1 MKLYIVARPYDEI
14 EEFIPMY
21 VTTYEDKARTF
32 LKWHSDESIQMVIFS
47 KEWNPEDPKGSPN
60 ILFNYLDCLDYEQDE
75 DMTKNN
81 TLFGKY
87 KEFMELD
94 EEEAEKYMFGD
105 PDVERDKNGM
115 MNVKIWNL
123 DGNKIS

>member
-1 MKLYIVARPYDEI
+1 MKVYIVARPYDEI

-32 LKWHSDESIQMVIFS
+32 LKWYSDESIQMVIFS

-60 ILFNYLDCLDYEQDE
+60 ILFNYLDGDLTYKQDTTE
-75 DMTKNN
+75 KN
-81 TLFGKY
+81 TLYGKY
-87 KEFMELD
+87 KEWLELD

-105 PDVERDKNGM
+105 PDEDKDENGM
-115 MNVKIWNL
+115 LNVKIWNL
-123 DGNKIS
+123 DKNV

>member
-21 VTTYEDKARTF
+21 ITTYEDKARTF
-32 LKWHSDESIQMVIFS
+32 LKWYSDESIQMVIFS

-60 ILFNYLDCLDYEQDE
+60 ILFNYLDGDLTYKQDLTE
-75 DMTKNN
+75 KN
-81 TLFGKY
+81 TLYGKY
-87 KEFMELD
+87 KEWLDLD

-123 DGNKIS
+123 DGDKIS